1 AERRRPGRAAGW
13 NGGHGPAPL
22 LLKLHGR
29 AGARDARAPA
39 RPVGGSL
46 VRADGETLGV
56 AVADGGLLPVVQRF
70 EERNRRDVG
79 LADGVAEQGVG
90 VCLVGQVLP
99 ALTDVARGLGE
110 DLVDLLTAEV
120 LVLGLEELLG
130 LQVRDGGGEG
140 TLVEPGLNTLTRVGV
155 LDEGVTKSRVLGVG
169 RDRKGAAAVL
179 RADHLALL
187 PLRERGH

>member
-1 AERRRPGRAAGW
+1 
-13 NGGHGPAPL
+13 
-22 LLKLHGR
+22 
-29 AGARDARAPA
+29 
-39 RPVGGSL
+39 
-46 VRADGETLGV
+46 
-56 AVADGGLLPVVQRF
+56 
-70 EERNRRDVG
+70 
-79 LADGVAEQGVG
+79 
-90 VCLVGQVLP
+90 

-140 TLVEPGLNTLTRVGV
+140 TLVDPGLNTLTRVGV

-179 RADHLALL
+179 RADHLAFL
-187 PLRERGH
+187 PLRERGHPPGTLTLRDPGVQVESHPRPTDQGGGASVTQGLVPLVGPV